1 MRSRRALL
9 YVPADDQHKINKAA
23 ALAVDSIILDLED
36 ATATIRKA
44 EARQIT
50 ANALQTIPFGESE
63 RLVRV
68 NPFSSGLTEADL
80 EAILPARPD
89 GIVLPKVTDEQA
101 IQHLSR
107 LMAAAEQKNGWENGA
122 TPIIAIV
129 ESALGILNLAKICQ
143 ADARLQ
149 AIICGGE
156 DLAADLNAIRTRAA
170 KELFYARSTVILHAA
185 AYKLQ
190 AIDMVSPDFSD
201 LDYLVEEARSGMEMG
216 FSGKQIIHPN
226 QVEPVT
232 KAFTPEEDEI
242 RYAQELIRQ
251 FEENQTNGHGAF
263 AVDGAMVDMPVITR
277 AKNLLARAN
286 ISSHAKPPAE

>member
-23 ALAVDSIILDLED
+23 GLPVDSIILDLED
-36 ATATIRKA
+36 ATAANRKQ
-44 EARQIT
+44 EARQIC
-50 ANALQTIPFGESE
+50 ANALQTISFGDSE

-68 NPFSSGLTEADL
+68 NSFSSGLTEADL
-80 EAILPARPD
+80 EAVLPAKPD
-89 GIVLPKVTDEQA
+89 GIVLPKVTCPEDIQTLAGLIQA
-101 IQHLSR
+101 
-107 LMAAAEQKNGWENGA
+107 AKQKNGWQNGA
-122 TPIIAIV
+122 IPIIAVI
-129 ESALGILNLAKICQ
+129 ESALGIINLSQICQ
-143 ADARLQ
+143 ADAGLQ

-156 DLAADLNAIRTRAA
+156 DLAADLNAIRTRSA
-170 KELFYARSTVILHAA
+170 KELFYARGAVVLHTA

-190 AIDMVSPDFSD
+190 AIDMVTADFSD
-201 LDYLVEEARSGMEMG
+201 IDFLMEEARTSMEMG

-226 QVEPVT
+226 QVEPVQ

-242 RYAQELIRQ
+242 HYAQELIRK
-251 FEENQTNGHGAF
+251 FEENQANGQGAF

-286 ISSHAKPPAE
+286 ISIK

>member
-9 YVPADDQHKINKAA
+9 YVPADDLHKINKAA
-23 ALAVDSIILDLED
+23 NLSVDSIILDLED
-36 ATATIRKA
+36 ATATNRKQ
-44 EARQIT
+44 EARQIS
-50 ANALQTIPFGESE
+50 ANVLQTIQFGDSE

-68 NPFSSGLTEADL
+68 NPFFSGLTEADL
-80 EAILPARPD
+80 EAILPAKPD
-89 GIVLPKVTDEQA
+89 GIILPKVINAADVQTLSSI
-101 IQHLSR
+101 IQS
-107 LMAAAEQKNGWENGA
+107 AEQKNGWQIGSI
-122 TPIIAIV
+122 PIIAVV
-129 ESALGILNLAKICQ
+129 ESALGIIQLPQICQ

-156 DLAADLNAIRTRAA
+156 DLAADLNAIRTRSA
-170 KELFYARSTVILHAA
+170 KELFYARSAVVLHAA

-190 AIDMVSPDFSD
+190 AIDMVTADFTD
-201 LDYLVEEARSGMEMG
+201 LDFLVEEARSGMEMG

-226 QVEPVT
+226 QVEPVQ

-251 FEENQTNGHGAF
+251 FNENQSNGQGAF
-263 AVDGAMVDMPVITR
+263 AIDGAMVDMPMITR

-286 ISSHAKPPAE
+286 ITTE

>member
-9 YVPADDQHKINKAA
+9 YVPADDLHKINKAA
-23 ALAVDSIILDLED
+23 NLSVDSIILDLED
-36 ATATIRKA
+36 ATATNRKQ
-44 EARQIT
+44 EARQIST
-50 ANALQTIPFGESE
+50 NVLQTIQFGDSE

-80 EAILPARPD
+80 EAILPAKPD
-89 GIVLPKVTDEQA
+89 GIILPKVVNAADVQT
-101 IQHLSR
+101 LSR
-107 LMAAAEQKNGWENGA
+107 IILSAEQKNGWQIGSI
-122 TPIIAIV
+122 PIIAVV
-129 ESALGILNLAKICQ
+129 ESALGIIQLPQICQ

-156 DLAADLNAIRTRAA
+156 DLAADLNAIRTRSA
-170 KELFYARSTVILHAA
+170 KELVYARSAVVLHAA

-190 AIDMVSPDFSD
+190 AIDMVTADFSD
-201 LDYLVEEARSGMEMG
+201 LDFLMEEARSGMEMG

-226 QVEPVT
+226 QVEPVQ

-251 FEENQTNGHGAF
+251 FNENQANGQGAF
-263 AVDGAMVDMPVITR
+263 AMDGAMVDMPMITR

-286 ISSHAKPPAE
+286 ITLE